1 MRYEVILFETKTHQ
15 PVHKFISSLQEETV
29 AKIIQEIDLLEE
41 FGANIGMPHVK
52 KINKYLYELRIKDQE
67 QVRLLFCQ
75 ITNKIYILHG
85 FKKKRQKI
93 LTKEIEIA
101 QKRLTYI

>member
-1 MRYEVILFETKTHQ
+1 MRYEVILFKTKTHQ
-15 PVHKFISSLQEETV
+15 PVHKFISSLQEGTI
-29 AKIIQEIDLLEE
+29 AKIIQEIDLLKE
-41 FGANIGMPHVK
+41 FGAGLGMPHVK
-52 KINKYLYELRIKDQE
+52 KIHKYLYELRIKSRE

-93 LTKEIEIA
+93 LTKEIEVA
-101 QKRLTYI
+101 QKRLTDI